1 MKREVTNLEKVNDLG
16 VWIFGVL
23 LAGVS
28 WVFARLFKSVDEAHI
43 RIDRIESQVVDRKY
57 LESQMSPIRQDLNMI
72 LKHLLEHRGT
82 EGQDKLKN

>member
-1 MKREVTNLEKVNDLG
+1 MKREVTNLEKVNDLV

-43 RIDRIESQVVDRKY
+43 LKID
-57 LESQMSPIRQDLNMI
+57 
-72 LKHLLEHRGT
+72 KHL
-82 EGQDKLKN
+82 